1 MIASTI
7 QKNLSKTLFLL
18 FLIIYISINSRW
30 IFVYRNEGLFDI
42 DESAY
47 LMMAVKNYYAYV
59 HGGLRLWFSSVEAPN
74 AASPLTSALASLLFI
89 VTGPRV
95 AFGIYI
101 PLLACLAT
109 VVAVYYIAK
118 QSSIQRVAEISA
130 LVVATTPLLVNYS
143 RSFHFAIPA
152 TACTTVA
159 LLCLIKSQ
167 QAKRWTWIIAFG
179 FFVGLMP
186 LARTMTLAFIPCL
199 GLAAFVYVAASPD
212 ERLARIGRLLVAG
225 AVASAT
231 ALTWLLLNGKY
242 VAEYLFNFG
251 YGARAAEFGPKLS
264 FVGSVIYMIQIFL
277 DQVYAPHFIVISVGI
292 TISIFLFLKNLLCA
306 DRNEW
311 LSKYASSPITPVSI
325 FVFFSFLILSSSQ
338 NKGTAFIAPLLPPT
352 IFLSTWAI
360 FRLNDNRFYGIAVAS
375 ALAFISMYAFIP
387 MVDLNSETSTRT
399 THWLPFYGKVVYSD
413 GSGTMQGY
421 EAAFG
426 INTAEPGKALPPET
440 AEAWNQINQ
449 DTLDAIKPFIGATRA
464 VAFGF
469 RNAVYNVNT
478 LGLTNSLRGQP
489 PLNLSQIEP
498 LITGESAEG
507 YLAWFASGPA
517 APACVLLSS
526 PGEKGEFPPY
536 VNTVLVESAAKQSGF
551 VAAQTLS
558 MPSGRVVTIWRRP
571 C

>member
-1 MIASTI
+1 
-7 QKNLSKTLFLL
+7 
-18 FLIIYISINSRW
+18 
-30 IFVYRNEGLFDI
+30 
-42 DESAY
+42 
-47 LMMAVKNYYAYV
+47 MMAVKNYYAYV

-74 AASPLTSALASLLFI
+74 AASPLTSALASLLLI
-89 VTGPRV
+89 ITGPRV

-101 PLLACLAT
+101 PLLAGIAT
-109 VVAVYYIAK
+109 VVAIYYIAK

-159 LLCLIKSQ
+159 LLCLIKSE
-167 QAKRWTWIIAFG
+167 QAKRWPWIIAFG

-199 GLAAFVYVAASPD
+199 GLAAFVYVVASPD
-212 ERLARIGRLLVAG
+212 ERLARIGRLFVAG

-231 ALTWLLLNGKY
+231 ALTWLFLNGKY
-242 VAEYLFNFG
+242 VSEYLFNFG

-264 FVGSVIYMIQIFL
+264 FIGSVIYMIQIFL

-292 TISIFLFLKNLLCA
+292 AISIFLLLKNLLRS

-311 LSKYASSPITPVSI
+311 LSKYASSPITPVSL

-360 FRLNDNRFYGIAVAS
+360 FRLSDNRFYGIAVAS

-449 DTLDAIKPFIGATRA
+449 DTLDAIGPFIGATRA

-489 PLNLSQIEP
+489 PLNLFQIEP